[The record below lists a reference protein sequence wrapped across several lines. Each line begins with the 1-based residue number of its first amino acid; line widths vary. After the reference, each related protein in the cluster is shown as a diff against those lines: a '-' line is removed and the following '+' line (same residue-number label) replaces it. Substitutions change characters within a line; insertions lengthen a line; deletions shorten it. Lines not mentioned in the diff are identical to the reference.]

1 MLLTIALLLL
11 MIGAYLLL
19 GLLTRYTS
27 RLIERPASRETLEGT
42 GPADLG

>member
-1 MLLTIALLLL
+1 MV
-11 MIGAYLLL
+11 GAYFLL

-27 RLIERPASRETLEGT
+27 RLIERPAPRDTLEGT